1 MSKEEVLAEFEIDI
15 KEYENEK
22 MAGLFDQSIK
32 SRTKR
37 IIVSDRSGVVEALR
51 YWLCRRDSLT
61 VTALIVIADV
71 NIPELKLDLECL
83 KKDIESGKIFLPYY
97 NSWVDRA
104 LKTINNNPRP
114 E

>member
-1 MSKEEVLAEFEIDI
+1 MSKEEVLAEFEIDV

-37 IIVSDRSGVVEALR
+37 LIASDRSGVLEALR
-51 YWLCRRDSLT
+51 YWLRLRDSGLT

-71 NIPELKLDLECL
+71 NIPELKPDLECL
-83 KKDIESGKIFLPYY
+83 RKDIESGKVFLPYY

-104 LKTINNNPRP
+104 LKVISETP
-114 E
+114 